1 MGTVHRPQPPHRKAG
16 PAPAGTGRRDLL
28 RRWLQAMV
36 AIASALFL
44 YPLVRFASFQPPRK
58 PRLVEVPAPLP
69 LNGVHSGQ
77 DFLLFARDG
86 EVWAVSRTCTHLGCR
101 IGYLEDK
108 DLIECPCH
116 QSRFTPA
123 GKRISGPAERDLPR
137 FVVHRNGAADGSL
150 RSYTVE
156 M

>member
-1 MGTVHRPQPPHRKAG
+1 MGTGHGPRPPHDSTESARIA
-16 PAPAGTGRRDLL
+16 TGRREVL
-28 RRWLQAMV
+28 RRWLQGMV

-44 YPLVRFASFQPPRK
+44 YPLVRFASFQAPRK

-69 LNGVHSGQ
+69 LSGVHSTQ
-77 DFLLFARDG
+77 DFLLFVRNG
-86 EVWAVSRTCTHLGCR
+86 EAWAVSRTCTHLGCR

-123 GKRISGPAERDLPR
+123 GTRIAGPAERDLPR
-137 FVVHRNGAADGSL
+137 FAVHRNRAADGSL